1 MDIEKELQ
9 DKIARMTDIN
19 KQLMELQK
27 KIGALQ
33 EEGKAV
39 YNTGLQLKGAIDFLL
54 QKQVEEKDALAK
66 SATAKLTLPVGCKPI
81 VAEAPL
87 TEADVRK
94 AREVL
99 EAATE
104 EVPVKSEDT
113 LNAIIDKAVDE
124 IVDAVV
130 ETAEGTLPN
139 LEVK

>member
-19 KQLMELQK
+19 KQLMEIQK
-27 KIGALQ
+27 KIGTLQ

-54 QKQVEEKDALAK
+54 GKQVEEKVALAK

-81 VAEAPL
+81 VAEAP
-87 TEADVRK
+87 V
-94 AREVL
+94 
-99 EAATE
+99 TE
-104 EVPVKSEDT
+104 EVPVKSED
-113 LNAIIDKAVDE
+113 AAVTE
-124 IVDAVV
+124 IPGPEA
-130 ETAEGTLPN
+130 TPT